1 MSPRAAWRLESL
13 GFSNVSD
20 YVAGEADW
28 LAFGLPT
35 EGIQAN
41 APRAGRVARGDAPT
55 CDLTERVSDLHERMR
70 ASGWDVCVV
79 VNAEGIVLGRVRAA
93 AVDDATDPDQMVEA
107 VMEAGPTTVRP
118 SEPLDA
124 LVERMRHHNVAS
136 IIVSTSDG
144 RLLGVIRREDAE
156 QWLAT
161 SAGDRGA

>member
-13 GFSNVSD
+13 GFTDVYD

-28 LAFGLPT
+28 LAFGLQT
-35 EGIQAN
+35 EGRQVN
-41 APRAGRVARGDAPT
+41 ALRAGRVARRDEPS
-55 CDLTERVSDLHERMR
+55 CDLTERVSDLQERVR

-79 VNAEGIVLGRVRAA
+79 VNAEDIVLGRVRAA
-93 AVDDATDPDQMVEA
+93 AVDGSLDQMVDA

-124 LVERMRHHNVAS
+124 LVKRMRDRNVTS
-136 IIVSTSDG
+136 MIVSTSVG
-144 RLLGVIRREDAE
+144 RLLGVMRREDAE

-161 SAGDRGA
+161 SSGDRGA